1 MPLLADPRFLQSAVV
16 GPVRSDLFTST
27 AAPEEA
33 PSALDTASAISR
45 QTMFP
50 GAAYEFLSTA
60 RDPKAA
66 PAPPGYDPLNDIA
79 GYEDEA
85 HRFVGADSPAE
96 VQSIK
101 QRISDQRADQDA
113 LRRAGIGGT
122 AATIAFNLLD
132 PTFLAAA
139 AVPELAVAKYIRVS
153 RVITGAARGAAG
165 AAGYEAAMHAVQDD
179 RTLGTS
185 AINIG
190 AGALLGGVL
199 GPILQRR
206 IPADV
211 NTALRDAVLRDLA
224 PPRSEVG
231 AASAS
236 APSTTLAQETI
247 ARGGRKLEAF
257 SGGVPLTRTD
267 EQVVLHSSS
276 VEARRVL
283 QELAD
288 VSPILEKHVEG
299 IPAPTA
305 VELLVDKHSSR
316 VADFVD
322 QLNKSWVEYR
332 ARVPS
337 GERMSEADF
346 RAAVSSSARNA
357 DEHAV
362 PEVAESSKY
371 LRSRV
376 FDPLYE
382 DAKGMG
388 LLPDPQKEAEFKART
403 AAEDQYVA
411 QQETL
416 NYGAYVKG
424 QKEFIETGRAAGV
437 EVAKQQFA
445 TGEAKVRAAG
455 DEGLANK
462 ENYEKA
468 LRMAQRNLDAEHARI
483 DEQRLN
489 AIEAATTDKERMAA
503 KRAAGKARTAAT
515 VASHAAEDKI
525 EIARKAALADIE
537 RAVKDE
543 RVVSEKAADKVH
555 KQADK
560 ALAAIESKDEFRK
573 LAASAAET
581 ADEHLLAQR
590 ELTRM
595 KERGGLG
602 EKVQAPKMPPVS
614 EAPAGAKSYFMRMYD
629 RNAIRRDRS
638 TWNNLLVDHIMR
650 GGSVEL
656 AEARSIAEDVTRNIL
671 GLDVGQA
678 NFNVRSFMPNAGP
691 LHERTLNIPDNLL
704 EKFLVNDP
712 VKVAGAYVREL
723 APQIEV
729 TKRFGDKDM
738 TSAFQRV
745 KDEYDVLRA
754 RETDSK
760 KITKL
765 SDNETQSLEA
775 LARVRDRIYGRA
787 GRLSPTAGQGART
800 AVAIA
805 RGWRNFVASARL
817 GVAALVSVP
826 QDTARIMA
834 QHGFTNTMGKVL
846 KLASSADFRALSKA
860 QARRLSASIEVAMS
874 RRVTV
879 AYDGAA
885 TEGWTQ
891 ALANGVYKWSGLNH
905 WTDFG
910 RTLSVTLLE
919 DQVLKLAESGKP
931 LTGWTKTSLAQLGI
945 GDEELKGIA
954 AEYAKHGGEVD
965 GTRVSGSANWDD
977 AALSDRYD
985 AALLKESRRLVKQP
999 GAAHKVWWMD
1009 TETGKVVGQLKSFAL
1024 SLPMSYAMPAAQMIG
1039 QGQAVRSARFVGYM
1053 MAGGA
1058 VAHVLRSYAAGK
1070 LPAQD
1075 PQTLAF
1081 EAFNEA
1087 GLAGVLPDLVSP
1099 LARRFGV
1106 VGESAR
1112 YSDRNVLS
1120 TFGGPALGALGDAY
1134 DLAMNRTAN
1143 GMSASDLHML
1153 RRLLPYQNLWWLR
1166 RGINAV
1172 EGESAE
1178 QMGLK
1183 GAEAKDFGT
1192 RVIETTPL
1200 LPPNKRGGTGTGVVP

>member
-1 MPLLADPRFLQSAVV
+1 MPLIADHRFLQSAVV
-16 GPVRSDLFTST
+16 GPVRNDLFTPT
-27 AAPEEA
+27 AAPEEM

-101 QRISDQRADQDA
+101 QRISDQRADQDT

-153 RVITGAARGAAG
+153 RAITGATRGAAG

-231 AASAS
+231 AASAA
-236 APSTTLAQETI
+236 APATTLAQETI
-247 ARGGRKLEAF
+247 ARGGRKLEAI

-346 RAAVSSSARNA
+346 RAAVASSARNA
-357 DEHAV
+357 DEHAA
-362 PEVAESSKY
+362 PEVAESAKY

-376 FDPLYE
+376 FDPLKVE
-382 DAKGMG
+382 AQQLK
-388 LLPDPQKEAEFKART
+388 LLPE
-403 AAEDQYVA
+403 
-411 QQETL
+411 
-416 NYGAYVKG
+416 
-424 QKEFIETGRAAGV
+424 GV
-437 EVAKQQFA
+437 EA
-445 TGEAKVRAAG
+445 T
-455 DEGLANK
+455 
-462 ENYEKA
+462 
-468 LRMAQRNLDAEHARI
+468 
-483 DEQRLN
+483 
-489 AIEAATTDKERMAA
+489 
-503 KRAAGKARTAAT
+503 
-515 VASHAAEDKI
+515 
-525 EIARKAALADIE
+525 
-537 RAVKDE
+537 
-543 RVVSEKAADKVH
+543 
-555 KQADK
+555 
-560 ALAAIESKDEFRK
+560 
-573 LAASAAET
+573 
-581 ADEHLLAQR
+581 
-590 ELTRM
+590 
-595 KERGGLG
+595 
-602 EKVQAPKMPPVS
+602 
-614 EAPAGAKSYFMRMYD
+614 GAKSYFMRMYD
-629 RNAIRRDRS
+629 RNAIRHDRS

-650 GGSVEL
+650 GGNVEL

-745 KDEYDVLRA
+745 KDEYDVLRT

-834 QHGFTNTMGKVL
+834 QHGFANTMDKVL
-846 KLASSADFRALSKA
+846 KLASSPDFRALSKA

-954 AEYAKHGGEVD
+954 AEFAKHGGEID

-985 AALLKESRRLVKQP
+985 AALLKEARRLVKQP

>member
-1 MPLLADPRFLQSAVV
+1 MPLIADHRFLQSAVV
-16 GPVRSDLFTST
+16 GPVRDDLFAPT

-79 GYEDEA
+79 GFEDEA

-101 QRISDQRADQDA
+101 QRIGDARTDQDT

-139 AVPELAVAKYIRVS
+139 AVPELAVAKYFRIS
-153 RVITGAARGAAG
+153 RAIIGAARGAAG

-236 APSTTLAQETI
+236 APATTLAQETI
-247 ARGGRKLEAF
+247 ARGGRKLEAL

-322 QLNKSWVEYR
+322 QLNKAWVEYR

-346 RAAVSSSARNA
+346 RAAVASSARNA
-357 DEHAV
+357 DEHAF
-362 PEVAESSKY
+362 PEVAESAKY

-376 FDPLYE
+376 FDPLKVE
-382 DAKGMG
+382 AQQLK
-388 LLPDPQKEAEFKART
+388 LLPE
-403 AAEDQYVA
+403 
-411 QQETL
+411 
-416 NYGAYVKG
+416 
-424 QKEFIETGRAAGV
+424 GV
-437 EVAKQQFA
+437 EA
-445 TGEAKVRAAG
+445 TG
-455 DEGLANK
+455 
-462 ENYEKA
+462 
-468 LRMAQRNLDAEHARI
+468 
-483 DEQRLN
+483 
-489 AIEAATTDKERMAA
+489 
-503 KRAAGKARTAAT
+503 
-515 VASHAAEDKI
+515 
-525 EIARKAALADIE
+525 
-537 RAVKDE
+537 
-543 RVVSEKAADKVH
+543 
-555 KQADK
+555 
-560 ALAAIESKDEFRK
+560 
-573 LAASAAET
+573 
-581 ADEHLLAQR
+581 
-590 ELTRM
+590 
-595 KERGGLG
+595 
-602 EKVQAPKMPPVS
+602 
-614 EAPAGAKSYFMRMYD
+614 YFMRMYD

-638 TWNNLLVDHIMR
+638 TWNNLLVGHIMR
-650 GGSVEL
+650 GGNVDL

-834 QHGFTNTMGKVL
+834 QHGFANTMGKVL
-846 KLASSADFRALSKA
+846 KLASSPDFRALSKA

-954 AEYAKHGGEVD
+954 AEFAKHGGEVD

-977 AALSDRYD
+977 AALADRYD
-985 AALLKESRRLVKQP
+985 AALLKEARRLVKQP

-1183 GAEAKDFGT
+1183 GAEGKDFGT

-1200 LPPNKRGGTGTGVVP
+1200 LPPNQRGGTGTGVVP

>member
-1 MPLLADPRFLQSAVV
+1 MPLIADQRFLQSAVV
-16 GPVRSDLFTST
+16 GPVRSDLFTPT

-33 PSALDTASAISR
+33 PSALDAASAISR

-60 RDPKAA
+60 RDPKTA

-101 QRISDQRADQDA
+101 QRIGDQRSDLDT

-139 AVPELAVAKYIRVS
+139 AIPELAVAKYFRIS
-153 RVITGAARGAAG
+153 RAITGAARGAAG

-236 APSTTLAQETI
+236 APATTLAQETI
-247 ARGGRKLEAF
+247 ARGGRKLEAL

-316 VADFVD
+316 VADVVD

-346 RAAVSSSARNA
+346 RAAVASSARNA

-362 PEVAESSKY
+362 PEVAESAKY

-376 FDPLYE
+376 FDPLKVE
-382 DAKGMG
+382 AQQLK
-388 LLPDPQKEAEFKART
+388 LLPE
-403 AAEDQYVA
+403 
-411 QQETL
+411 
-416 NYGAYVKG
+416 
-424 QKEFIETGRAAGV
+424 GV
-437 EVAKQQFA
+437 EA
-445 TGEAKVRAAG
+445 
-455 DEGLANK
+455 
-462 ENYEKA
+462 
-468 LRMAQRNLDAEHARI
+468 
-483 DEQRLN
+483 
-489 AIEAATTDKERMAA
+489 
-503 KRAAGKARTAAT
+503 
-515 VASHAAEDKI
+515 
-525 EIARKAALADIE
+525 
-537 RAVKDE
+537 
-543 RVVSEKAADKVH
+543 
-555 KQADK
+555 
-560 ALAAIESKDEFRK
+560 
-573 LAASAAET
+573 
-581 ADEHLLAQR
+581 
-590 ELTRM
+590 
-595 KERGGLG
+595 
-602 EKVQAPKMPPVS
+602 
-614 EAPAGAKSYFMRMYD
+614 AGAKSYFMRMYD
-629 RNAIRRDRS
+629 RNAIRHDRS

-650 GGSVEL
+650 GGNVEL

-826 QDTARIMA
+826 QDAARIMA
-834 QHGFTNTMGKVL
+834 QHGFANTMGKVS
-846 KLASSADFRALSKA
+846 KLATSADFRALSKA

-977 AALSDRYD
+977 VALADRYD